1 MSNQKTKK
9 AFTLIELLVVIAI
22 IAILAAILFP
32 VFARARENARRSSC
46 QSNLKQIGIGAL
58 QYVQDYDEKYPMAYY
73 YKNDT
78 NSGGGYVHIS
88 AIIQPY
94 LKSEQ
99 IWKCPS
105 SEGLVATNAFDPN
118 FNALTA
124 PGAIEIPGASPQNGA
139 TDKQA
144 RGLSYVFNSAVIP
157 RKRKTTDVPNTVA
170 MAAID
175 ETATT
180 IMATDMNNSADCLS
194 GVSNASGTALKSHR
208 SANGVASDA
217 AGTSQYAGEHENGAA
232 APAAGYPVSVAT
244 ATKAIDDCAT
254 SPQTSYPH
262 ITYVGAKDHLDG
274 ANYLFADGHVKFQK
288 LASTLNP
295 NAFLWGKK
303 MYGTN
308 TPVLK
313 PDGTP
318 VG

>member
-1 MSNQKTKK
+1 MNITKTKS

-46 QSNLKQIGIGAL
+46 QSNLKQIGIGAM
-58 QYVQDYDEKYPMAYY
+58 QYVQDYDEKYPQAYW

-78 NSGGGYVHIS
+78 GGSGGYVHVS

-105 SEGLVATNAFDPN
+105 SEGLPATNNFDPQ
-118 FNALTA
+118 FLKLPNAQFA
-124 PGAIEIPGASPQNGA
+124 PQGNPG

-144 RGLSYVFNSAVIP
+144 KNLSYVFNSAVIP
-157 RKRKTTDVPNTVA
+157 RKRKSSDIVNTVSMSA
-170 MAAID
+170 VD

-180 IMATDMNNSADCLS
+180 IMAVDMNDSADCLS
-194 GVSNASGTALKSHR
+194 GTSNASGTALKSHR
-208 SANGVASDA
+208 SANGVAADSG
-217 AGTSQYAGEHENGAA
+217 GTTIYAGEHETGGT
-232 APAAGYPVSVAT
+232 APAAVYPVNIAYANKV
-244 ATKAIDDCAT
+244 IDDCKT
-254 SPQTSYPH
+254 TPSTSYPH
-262 ITYVGAKDHLDG
+262 ITYVGGKDHFDG

-288 LASTLNP
+288 LSQTLNP

>member
-1 MSNQKTKK
+1 MIQTQTKK

-46 QSNLKQIGIGAL
+46 QSNLKQIGLGVI
-58 QYVQDYDEKYPMAYY
+58 QYVQDYDEKYPQAYW

-78 NSGGGYVHIS
+78 NSSGGYVHVS
-88 AIIQPY
+88 AMIQPY

-105 SEGLVATNAFDPN
+105 SDGLAATNAFDPN
-118 FNALTA
+118 FGALK
-124 PGAIEIPGASPQNGA
+124 IPGAAPQNVAPQNSA

-144 RGLSYVFNSAVIP
+144 RNLSYVFNSAIIP
-157 RKRKTTDVPNTVA
+157 RKRKTSDNVNTVSTSA
-170 MAAID
+170 VD

-180 IMATDMNNSADCLS
+180 IMASDMNNSADCLS
-194 GVSNASGTALKSHR
+194 GTSNASGTALKSHR
-208 SANGVASDA
+208 SANGVAADA
-217 AGTSQYAGEHENGAA
+217 GGTTLYSGEHENGAA
-232 APAAGYPVSVAT
+232 APAAVYPVNIAFAT
-244 ATKAIDDCAT
+244 RVIDECGT
-254 SPQTSYPH
+254 TPSTSYPH
-262 ITYVGAKDHLDG
+262 ITYVGGKDHFDG
-274 ANYLFADGHVKFQK
+274 SNYLFADGHVKFQK
-288 LASTLNP
+288 LSQTLNP
-295 NAFLWGKK
+295 DAFLWGKR
-303 MYGTN
+303 MYGTG

>member
-1 MSNQKTKK
+1 MPHKNTKS

-46 QSNLKQIGIGAL
+46 QSNLKQIGIGVM
-58 QYVQDYDEKYPMAYY
+58 QYVQDYDEKYPQAYW

-78 NSGGGYVHIS
+78 NSGGGYVHVS
-88 AIIQPY
+88 AMIQPY

-105 SEGLVATNAFDPN
+105 GEGLQATNAFDPN
-118 FNALTA
+118 FGALKTPSAA
-124 PGAIEIPGASPQNGA
+124 PQTNPAPQNGA

-144 RGLSYVFNSAVIP
+144 RNLSYVFNSAIIP
-157 RKRKTTDVPNTVA
+157 RKRKTSDNVNTVS
-170 MAAID
+170 MAAVD

-180 IMATDMNNSADCLS
+180 IMAADMNDSADCLS
-194 GVSNASGTALKSHR
+194 GTSNASGTALKSHR
-208 SANGVASDA
+208 STNGVAADA
-217 AGTSQYAGEHENGAA
+217 GGTAVYSGELENGAA
-232 APAAGYPVSVAT
+232 APAAVYPVNVAY
-244 ATKAIDDCAT
+244 ANQVIDACKT
-254 SPQTSYPH
+254 TPSTSYPH
-262 ITYVGAKDHLDG
+262 ITYVGGKDHFDG

-288 LASTLNP
+288 LAQTLNP
-295 NAFLWGKK
+295 NAFLWGKR
-303 MYGTN
+303 MYGTG

>member
-1 MSNQKTKK
+1 MFKNSAKK

-46 QSNLKQIGIGAL
+46 QSNLKQIGIGAM

-78 NSGGGYVHIS
+78 GGSGGYVHVS

-105 SEGLVATNAFDPN
+105 SDGLVATNAFDPS
-118 FNALTA
+118 FNALKF
-124 PGAIEIPGASPQNGA
+124 PGASPQIAPQNAG

-144 RGLSYVFNSAVIP
+144 RNLSYVFNSAVLP
-157 RKRKTTDVPNTVA
+157 RKRKTTDVPNTVS

-175 ETATT
+175 ETANT
-180 IMATDMNNSADCLS
+180 IMATDMNDSADCLS
-194 GVSNASGTALKSHR
+194 GTSNASGTALKSHR
-208 SANGVASDA
+208 STNGVAADSG
-217 AGTSQYAGEHENGAA
+217 GTTIYAGEHENGAA
-232 APAAGYPVSVAT
+232 PPAAVYPVSVSAAT
-244 ATKAIDDCAT
+244 NAVDNCKTT
-254 SPQTSYPH
+254 PSTSYPH
-262 ITYVGAKDHLDG
+262 ITYVGTKDHLDG